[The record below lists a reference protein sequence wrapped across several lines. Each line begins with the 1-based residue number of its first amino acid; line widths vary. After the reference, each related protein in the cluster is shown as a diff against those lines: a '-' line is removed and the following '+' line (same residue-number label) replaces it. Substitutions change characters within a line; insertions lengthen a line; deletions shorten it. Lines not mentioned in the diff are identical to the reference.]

1 MMKNPGLIKNA
12 TVLSIAVLCQAA
24 GNTILS
30 KGMKEFVTASTAQ
43 GDAGL
48 PWMVLHLIGSPSIC
62 LGTLF
67 LTVFFVLFSAALSW
81 EDLSFVVPITSM
93 GYVVSLLFAH
103 HFLQET
109 VSTTRWLGTVVI
121 SLGVLLVARS
131 GTRSA
136 RQPSPHASEEFPRV
150 NS

>member
-1 MMKNPGLIKNA
+1 MKNPGLIKNA
-12 TVLSIAVLCQAA
+12 IVLSMAVLSQAA

-30 KGMKEFVTASTAQ
+30 KGMKDFVAASSAQ

-48 PWMVLHLIGSPSIC
+48 PWMAWHLIGSPSIC

-93 GYVVSLLFAH
+93 GYVVSLVFAH

-131 GTRSA
+131 GTRNTRELSA
-136 RQPSPHASEEFPRV
+136 QTSEELSRV

>member
-1 MMKNPGLIKNA
+1 MKNPGLIKNA
-12 TVLSIAVLCQAA
+12 IVLSIAVLSQAA

-30 KGMKEFVTASTAQ
+30 KGMKDFVAASSAKD
-43 GDAGL
+43 DAGL
-48 PWMVLHLIGSPSIC
+48 PWMAWQLIGSPSVC

-93 GYVVSLLFAH
+93 GYVVSLVFAH

-131 GTRSA
+131 GTRNTREPPA
-136 RQPSPHASEEFPRV
+136 QTSEELSRV

>member
-1 MMKNPGLIKNA
+1 MKNPGLIKNA
-12 TVLSIAVLCQAA
+12 IVLSIAVLSQAA

-30 KGMKEFVTASTAQ
+30 KGMKDFVAASSAQ

-48 PWMVLHLIGSPSIC
+48 PWMAWQLIGSPSVC

-93 GYVVSLLFAH
+93 GYVVSLVFAH

-131 GTRSA
+131 GTRNTREPPA
-136 RQPSPHASEEFPRV
+136 QTSEELSRV
-150 NS
+150 KS